1 MEGLLRYLAGPGRS
15 DEHTDPH
22 LVAGDSAVMTFHDDA
37 ALSPAAAMAVARD
50 LDHPRRALGVEVP
63 DGSVWHCSLSLKA
76 EEGQLTDERWAAIAT
91 DFVEGMGFTET
102 SGRAACRWVAVHH
115 GLSKAGND
123 HVHLAVSLVR
133 EDGTRANVWNDRP
146 RAQALAGEL
155 ERRHGLQVLESRT
168 AGRGDR
174 GIKPGEREIAARNG
188 AGEPAR
194 LTLERTVRASAAAAG
209 DEAEFVRRLRRAGLL
224 ARPRFAAGRDDV
236 VAGYSVALR
245 PAASR
250 PDAAP
255 VFYGGG
261 HLARDL
267 TLPRLRTE
275 WPDTPEH
282 AAAAAAEWKAAGRG
296 RPATTTGRETAEVDP
311 ALWERCARDVAAM
324 REHLRAVP
332 VDDVATW
339 AHVARQTSGAFAA
352 WSLRVEQVP
361 GPLAEAASA
370 LASSAQVRAHRVQDA
385 LVAASSPSWA
395 RGAAMVLAAAA
406 EGGDGPVGQAV
417 LVRQLRNTVRALHDA
432 HAAAGEVHRAEQIAV
447 VMRAQVAALSSS
459 EARGGSRD
467 GEHGTLS
474 TAEGPALG
482 DGKSVSSVETPGRA
496 RGGEAVE
503 GAAAVRP
510 RPLGSP
516 LPTRLRQTPPPQTTA
531 AAPAHRRPRPGA
543 DGRADGGVER

>member
-1 MEGLLRYLAGPGRS
+1 MPNITRGDDMEGLLRYLAGPGRS

-22 LVAGDSAVMTFHDDA
+22 LVAGDSAIMAFHDDA

-50 LDHPRRALGVEVP
+50 LDHPHRALGVDVP
-63 DGSVWHCSLSLKA
+63 GGSVWHCSLSLKA

-91 DFVEGMGFTET
+91 DFVEGMGFVET

-123 HVHLAVSLVR
+123 HIHLAVSLVR
-133 EDGTRANVWNDRP
+133 EDGTRASVWNDRP
-146 RAQALAGEL
+146 RAQELAGQL

-168 AGRGDR
+168 VGRGDR

-188 AGEPAR
+188 AVEPAR

-224 ARPRFAAGRDDV
+224 TRPRFAAGRDDV

-245 PAASR
+245 PSTKR

-282 AAAAAAEWKAAGRG
+282 ASAAAAEWKAAGRG
-296 RPATTTGRETAEVDP
+296 APASAPGREATGVDP
-311 ALWERCARDVAAM
+311 ALWEQCAREVAAM

-352 WSLRVEQVP
+352 WSLRVEATP
-361 GPLAEAASA
+361 GPLAETAAA
-370 LASSAQVRAHRVQDA
+370 LASSAQVRAHRVQGT
-385 LVAASSPSWA
+385 LAATMTPSWA

-406 EGGDGPVGQAV
+406 EGGDGPIGQAA

-432 HAAAGEVHRAEQIAV
+432 HLASGEAHRAEQIAG
-447 VMRAQVAALSSS
+447 VMRAKVSALAPS
-459 EARGGSRD
+459 A
-467 GEHGTLS
+467 
-474 TAEGPALG
+474 
-482 DGKSVSSVETPGRA
+482 PGA
-496 RGGEAVE
+496 SGA
-503 GAAAVRP
+503 GAAADPSTESAPAGITQAETARP

-516 LPTRLRQTPPPQTTA
+516 VPTRLPQVPV
-531 AAPAHRRPRPGA
+531 APGVEPEARTRRRPQAGSDA
-543 DGRADGGVER
+543 GVER

>member
-1 MEGLLRYLAGPGRS
+1 MPNITRGDDMEGLLRYLAGPGRS

-22 LVAGDSAVMTFHDDA
+22 LVAGDSAVMTFYDDA
-37 ALSPAAAMAVARD
+37 ALSPAAAIAVARD

-63 DGSVWHCSLSLKA
+63 GGSVWHCSLSLKA
-76 EEGQLTDERWAAIAT
+76 DEGQLTDEKWAAIAT

-102 SGRAACRWVAVHH
+102 SRRAACRWVAVHH

-123 HVHLAVSLVR
+123 HIHLAISLAR
-133 EDGTRANVWNDRP
+133 EDGTRASIWNDRP
-146 RAQALAGEL
+146 RAQELAGVL

-174 GIKPGEREIAARNG
+174 GIKPGEREIAARGG
-188 AGEPAR
+188 AAEPAR
-194 LTLERTVRASAAAAG
+194 RTLERTVRAAGAAAA

-245 PAASR
+245 PAQPAPGEEAKAS
-250 PDAAP
+250 

-267 TLPRLRTE
+267 TLPRLRAD

-282 AAAAAAEWKAAGRG
+282 ASAAAAEWKAAGRG
-296 RPATTTGRETAEVDP
+296 SPASSAGREAAEIDP
-311 ALWERCARDVAAM
+311 ALWQRCAEEVAAM

-352 WSLRVEQVP
+352 WSLRVEATP

-385 LVAASSPSWA
+385 LLSTSNPSWA

-417 LVRQLRNTVRALHDA
+417 LVRQLRNTVRALYDA
-432 HAAAGEVHRAEQIAV
+432 HAASGEAHRAEQIAA
-447 VMRAQVAALSSS
+447 VMRAQVTGLRAPAVSAGSS
-459 EARGGSRD
+459 
-467 GEHGTLS
+467 
-474 TAEGPALG
+474 
-482 DGKSVSSVETPGRA
+482 TP
-496 RGGEAVE
+496 AVE
-503 GAAAVRP
+503 VEGVRP

-516 LPTRLRQTPPPQTTA
+516 VPTSLPQVPVVDASAPVLR
-531 AAPAHRRPRPGA
+531 RPGA
-543 DGRADGGVER
+543 GGRVGGEVER